1 MAVLLMNNG
10 AEPKALDFA
19 FHAVPKLKAKAGC
32 SIYDV
37 WSRKSLG
44 FVAGPKF
51 TAPAVGPRDS
61 VFITLSGCH

>member
-1 MAVLLMNNG
+1 MAVLLMNND
-10 AEPKALDFA
+10 AKARALDLS

-32 SIYDV
+32 SVYDV

-44 FVAGPKF
+44 FVAGPKL
-51 TAPAVGPRDS
+51 TVAAVGPRDS